1 MALPALAFW
10 VSLLVWANDHR
21 PGENYLPML
30 LTLGLL
36 VLSTMSFLIFVVMGL
51 VMKIKQKDGFDWF
64 IAALINLTPALGW
77 LVFLMSIV

>member
-1 MALPALAFW
+1 
-10 VSLLVWANDHR
+10 
-21 PGENYLPML
+21 
-30 LTLGLL
+30 
-36 VLSTMSFLIFVVMGL
+36 MSFLIFVVMGL